1 MSVQHL
7 LIQRAPMGVS
17 LQDAG
22 RRGYLRVGVSAAGPM
37 DWARHEMANRMLGK
51 PAGSTAIEVGP
62 AGLGLGLDEGQLQIS
77 FAGPGFMLKLDEHSL
92 SGPVRMLL
100 KAGQRLEIIP
110 RRGAM
115 WGYLGLLADVQVPA
129 LLGSQ
134 AENSIS
140 GMSVQAIRAGG
151 RLGII
156 SKPLI
161 QPVYQQFVDP
171 FIIEESSPIG
181 ILPSSQYEHF
191 SEGMKRSLVEH
202 PVSIASRF
210 DRMAYRLEN
219 VQLISE
225 QGHDILSDGVT
236 MGSIQVPG
244 DGRPFILMADH
255 QPTGGYPKIACV
267 CKADLPRLAQMSP
280 GRTFEMAWL
289 DLDLA
294 TYRWQSTQKQL
305 ESLTALKGSQ

>member
-1 MSVQHL
+1 MTTQHI

-22 RRGYLRVGVSAAGPM
+22 RSGYLRFGVSAAGPM

-51 PAGSTAIEVGP
+51 PAASTAIEVGP
-62 AGLGLGLDEGQLQIS
+62 AGLGLSLDEGELQIS
-77 FAGPGFMLKLDEHSL
+77 FAGPGFVLKLDERSL
-92 SGPVRMLL
+92 SGPVRAVLR
-100 KAGQRLEIIP
+100 AGQRLEIIP
-110 RRGAM
+110 QRGAM
-115 WGYLGLLADVQVPA
+115 WGYLGFLADLKLPA

-134 AENSIS
+134 AENSVS
-140 GMSVQAIRAGG
+140 RLSVKQIRAGV
-151 RLGII
+151 RLGIV

-161 QPVYQQFVDP
+161 QPTCQQFMDP

-181 ILPSSQYEHF
+181 ILPSSQYDHF
-191 SEGMKRSLVEH
+191 SEEMKAALIEN
-202 PVSIASRF
+202 PVSIANRY

-219 VQLISE
+219 VRLISE

-236 MGSIQVPG
+236 MGAIQVPG

-280 GRTFEMAWL
+280 GRAFELAWL
-289 DLDLA
+289 NLDLA
-294 TYRWQSTQKQL
+294 THRWQSTQKQL
-305 ESLTALKGSQ
+305 ESLAALKGTQ